1 MYGQDENEEEEE
13 PPLVSNEPAIQQQ
26 PQQVTS
32 RSTSQQPATK
42 PPPTAD
48 GSTPGSRAV
57 SPAPA
62 SSLGGHSVVAKR
74 ATSSKA
80 PKAKSTNV
88 SRGNSPLSGA
98 PGGGSRATSPAAG
111 GSKGLVG
118 SPTNATPKPAN
129 KRKADEVSGASPT
142 GAING
147 TNAPKPKKRKPLP
160 SGPAP
165 EGELEESMLIE
176 WLQNTPNATTRDCI
190 QHFTPYLTSEAKKA
204 RFTAMVKEVAQLK
217 SGILI
222 LKSAL
227 RGESAATSPVPAT

>member
-1 MYGQDENEEEEE
+1 M
-13 PPLVSNEPAIQQQ
+13 
-26 PQQVTS
+26 TS

-42 PPPTAD
+42 PPTAE
-48 GSTPGSRAV
+48 GSAVGSRAA
-57 SPAPA
+57 SPAPI

-74 ATSSKA
+74 ATS
-80 PKAKSTNV
+80 PKGPKTKSANV
-88 SRGNSPLSGA
+88 SRGNSPLSGV
-98 PGGGSRATSPAAG
+98 PGGSRATSPVAGTRATSPPAG

-118 SPTNATPKPAN
+118 SPTNAMPKPAN
-129 KRKADEVSGASPT
+129 KRKVDEVSGAGPT
-142 GAING
+142 SGAING

-160 SGPAP
+160 TGPAP
-165 EGELEESMLIE
+165 EGELEEKMLIE

-227 RGESAATSPVPAT
+227 RGESAAASPMPAT

>member
-1 MYGQDENEEEEE
+1 MK
-13 PPLVSNEPAIQQQ
+13 
-26 PQQVTS
+26 S

-42 PPPTAD
+42 PPTTE
-48 GSTPGSRAV
+48 GSTVGSRAV
-57 SPAPA
+57 SPAPI

-74 ATSSKA
+74 ATSPKA
-80 PKAKSTNV
+80 PKVKSANV

-98 PGGGSRATSPAAG
+98 PGGGSRATSPAAAG
-111 GSKGLVG
+111 GKGLVG
-118 SPTNATPKPAN
+118 SPIAKPTN
-129 KRKADEVSGASPT
+129 KRKVDEVSGASAT
-142 GAING
+142 SGAING
-147 TNAPKPKKRKPLP
+147 TTAPKPKKRKALP
-160 SGPAP
+160 AGPPP
-165 EGELEESMLIE
+165 EGELEEKMLIE

-227 RGESAATSPVPAT
+227 RGESVIASPVPAT